1 MPNPI
6 VWFEVI
12 GQDADK
18 MKAFYGKLFGWEYNT
33 LPEMGGYGLV
43 KDAAPVPGGIGQ
55 APEGNGWTT
64 FYVGVDDL
72 DATLAA
78 AQADGGTVLMPSMT
92 LPDGGTIAV
101 FADPEGRPVG
111 LFQGQTA

>member
-18 MKAFYGKLFGWEYNT
+18 MKAFYGKLFGWTYNN
-33 LPEMGGYGLV
+33 LPGMGGYGLV
-43 KDAAPVPGGIGQ
+43 NDASPVPGGIGQ
-55 APEGNGWTT
+55 APEGPGWTT
-64 FYVGVDDL
+64 FYVQVDDL
-72 DATLAA
+72 EATLAMA
-78 AQADGGTVLMPSMT
+78 AEDGGKVLMPPTT

-101 FADPEGRPVG
+101 FSDPEGRPVG
-111 LFQGQTA
+111 VVKPASS

>member
-1 MPNPI
+1 MANPI

-18 MKAFYGKLFGWEYNT
+18 MKAFYGKLFGWTFNN

-43 KDAAPVPGGIGQ
+43 NDASPVAGGIGQ
-55 APEGNGWTT
+55 APEGPGWTT
-64 FYVGVDDL
+64 FYVQVDDL
-72 DATLAA
+72 EATVATA
-78 AQADGGTVLMPSMT
+78 REDGGKVLMPPMT
-92 LPDGGTIAV
+92 LPEGGTIAV

-111 LFQGQTA
+111 VMQPASK